1 MSGWGNPTSDGF
13 AGEMPQRDFGNGE
26 VAAEG
31 SATTRRRLGTLDH
44 VMGVIPDGLDRAPRQ
59 RTSRVIGTVA
69 ERSRSPLVDVSR
81 GASEAAAQG
90 FRGPGEVSSSVDA
103 PRRHASLQVRMDV
116 ALVGHGE
123 CPHCLREI
131 SVDMVDWEWN
141 IDGGPP
147 ERGAWG
153 RFHRTTRR
161 EVRLVAST
169 ARPAEWTMWTSPSNP
184 FSTDIWAW
192 TQGYGGSC

>member
-1 MSGWGNPTSDGF
+1 MSGWGNPTGDGS
-13 AGEMPQRDFGNGE
+13 AGNLPQQNFGNGE
-26 VAAEG
+26 APVEG
-31 SATTRRRLGTLDH
+31 SETTRRRLGTFEL
-44 VMGVIPDGLDRAPRQ
+44 VQGVIPDGMDQAPRQ
-59 RTSRVIGTVA
+59 RASRVTGTVA
-69 ERSRSPLVDVSR
+69 ERSRSPLVDISR
-81 GASEAAAQG
+81 GASEAVPQG
-90 FRGPGEVSSSVDA
+90 IHGPGDARSVGGT
-103 PRRHASLQVRMDV
+103 PNRHASLQVRMDV

-153 RFHRTTRR
+153 RFHRTTRQ

-169 ARPAEWTMWTSPSNP
+169 ARPAEWTIWTSPSTP